1 MYVMGEYPDYST
13 QQWDSTK
20 DTLELEEPNLPYFI
34 DFDNEARITDTL
46 EIMKYISAKYRPE
59 MLGRTVDDQD
69 KVEQIAQQL
78 MQFKKEAYDPCYYK
92 HTVKN

>member
-1 MYVMGEYPDYST
+1 MGEYPDYST

-59 MLGRTVDDQD
+59 MLGITVDDQD